1 MSLVEF
7 INRHT
12 LLRLQKNIKTLQE
25 KNETLD
31 EESGARET
39 INQLLDEEHETDITT
54 LMKWT
59 SDVEQFEEDIFTLLK
74 FHHNDSIKIKE
85 HHLKLE
91 REREKVGQSKKALDN
106 ASTESRMA
114 QVALDKTAEA
124 FRYFTVFENHRKK
137 SHLQFCERSELC
149 LYFREKCQN
158 SKIQMRHFG

>member
-1 MSLVEF
+1 M
-7 INRHT
+7 
-12 LLRLQKNIKTLQE
+12 
-25 KNETLD
+25 
-31 EESGARET
+31 
-39 INQLLDEEHETDITT
+39 LDEEHETDITT

-91 REREKVGQSKKALDN
+91 RERERVGQSKKALDN

-124 FRYFTVFENHRKK
+124 FR
-137 SHLQFCERSELC
+137 
-149 LYFREKCQN
+149 
-158 SKIQMRHFG
+158 